1 MKGGNQKRGAKFG
14 TFLKILDIKK
24 RLNIIGT
31 RLYIIR
37 MFQIMRNRSKASGK
51 GKGAGVAHSERGRR
65 GDVRRNICPRN
76 TMSLTRFRQESS
88 LPSSSHES
96 VNTHGRIS
104 SSTAMMWPMLTMKT
118 LNLPFKKSVINHSY
132 ELMIMHLVHCL
143 YSKLVQILYSTS
155 LHATWMA

>member
-1 MKGGNQKRGAKFG
+1 
-14 TFLKILDIKK
+14 
-24 RLNIIGT
+24 
-31 RLYIIR
+31 
-37 MFQIMRNRSKASGK
+37 
-51 GKGAGVAHSERGRR
+51 
-65 GDVRRNICPRN
+65 
-76 TMSLTRFRQESS
+76 MSLTRFRQESS

-104 SSTAMMWPMLTMKT
+104 SSTAMMWPMFTMKT

-155 LHATWMA
+155 